1 MSKKIKVQYKPEDV
15 LGIECKHAI
24 YIEDQ
29 TGSRNDMLFIKEAI
43 HLKDKTVLP
52 NKRRIFNFKRDFYVT
67 KEGSRKHP
75 FKKQFAN
82 LTEVQRYETTQS
94 NLTRAVAQALRTNWV
109 PDLRILS
116 RSPYLYG
123 SDITSAAIMK
133 HKYREKWP
141 ELMSP
146 NSVAVCDLESD
157 VVFGHERILS
167 GSLTYKNH
175 VALYVTKE
183 FLGTMV
189 NPEEKIRA
197 SFKKYLSEVNL
208 GKKGKEKVYRL
219 IEARK
224 IELEIH
230 IVDEDV
236 DVVLGLIQKA
246 HEWQPDFLAFWNMAY
261 DIPKMIST
269 LERAGYDVAEV
280 FSDPDVPPEY
290 RYAKWRP
297 GPSMKVTA
305 SGRTMSLSIAERWNI
320 MTTPATFYC
329 MDAMCLY
336 QKIRIAGGKEPSYA
350 LDAIL
355 DKHLGARKL
364 KFDEAKDYTGIGWHQ
379 FMQRNHKPEYLVY
392 NIFDCISV
400 ELLDENNLD
409 MALKISLL
417 CGISE
422 YDKFPSQPRR
432 TCNDLHFFAL
442 ENGKVIGSTSDK
454 MGDDLDKYVVSTD
467 GWIVTLPSHMIIDNG
482 ICCIEEIP
490 DLRTK
495 IRLHVAD
502 IDVAAAYPNTEDF
515 LNISAET
522 TYREVSKIEN
532 MSDWERRVIGIN
544 LTAGP
549 VNSVE
554 YCRLVHKLPDFQ
566 VIGKAFEEDRVMAVS
581 R

>member
-1 MSKKIKVQYKPEDV
+1 MGSKLKIKFQPEDV
-15 LGIECKHAI
+15 LGFECKHAI

-29 TGSRNDMLFIKEAI
+29 TGGMNDMLFIKEAV
-43 HLKDKTVLP
+43 HLKTGEVLP

-67 KEGSRKHP
+67 KEGGRKHKY
-75 FKKQFAN
+75 KKQFAN
-82 LTEVQRYETTQS
+82 INEVQRYESTQI
-94 NLTRAVAQALRTNWV
+94 NLTRAIARALNTGWV
-109 PDLRILS
+109 PDQRILS

-157 VVFGHERILS
+157 VVHGHERILS

-175 VALYVTKE
+175 CALYVTKE
-183 FLGTMV
+183 FLGSMV
-189 NPEEKIRA
+189 DPERKIRTA
-197 SFKKYLSEVNL
+197 FDKYLSEIAVT
-208 GKKGKEKVYRL
+208 KKKKQEVYRL
-219 IEARK
+219 KDERK
-224 IELEIH
+224 IELEIY
-230 IVDEDV
+230 IVED
-236 DVVLGLIQKA
+236 DVEVALGLIKKA

-261 DIPKMIST
+261 DIPKIIST
-269 LERAGYDVAEV
+269 LERAGWNIADV
-280 FSDPDVPPEY
+280 FSDPDVPEEF
-290 RYAKWRP
+290 RYAKWSP

-305 SGRTMSLSIAERWNI
+305 SGRTMSLSIAERWNT
-320 MTTPATFYC
+320 MHCPATFYC

-355 DKHLGARKL
+355 EKHLGTRKL
-364 KFDEAKDYTGIGWHQ
+364 KFEEASEYTGIGWHQ
-379 FMQRNHKPEYLVY
+379 FMQRNFKAEYLVY
-392 NIFDCISV
+392 NLFDCISV
-400 ELLDENNLD
+400 EMLDETNLD

-422 YDKFPSQPRR
+422 YHKFPSQPRR

-454 MGDDLDKYVVSTD
+454 MGDDLDKYVVNTE

-490 DLRTK
+490 NLKTK
-495 IRLHVAD
+495 IRMHVAD

-522 TYREVSKIEN
+522 TYRELSKIEGV
-532 MSDWERRVIGIN
+532 SDWERRVIGIN
-544 LTAGP
+544 LTGGP

-554 YCRLVHKLPDFQ
+554 YCRIVHKLPDFRTLA
-566 VIGKAFEEDRVMAVS
+566 KAYEEDHAA
-581 R
+581 